1 MVEFKVNHLDFARA
15 SNLLRHYKNI
25 KMPREGYYYGL
36 KEAEKLK
43 QIFSSWINKMAH
55 AGDGRFD
62 TLKRII
68 IRPRRSNG
76 IPGDDERVYSV
87 HFEFENRIRLDA
99 RNFLAHNGLSHLDH
113 SQREKSSV

>member
-1 MVEFKVNHLDFARA
+1 M
-15 SNLLRHYKNI
+15 S
-25 KMPREGYYYGL
+25 REGYYYGL

-68 IRPRRSNG
+68 IRPRRNNG
-76 IPGDDERVYSV
+76 MPVSPERVYSV

-99 RNFLAHNGLSHLDH
+99 RNFLANNGLSHLDH
-113 SQREKSSV
+113 SEKRKSSVEQNS

>member
-1 MVEFKVNHLDFARA
+1 MLIHSGINFYRTKKKLF
-15 SNLLRHYKNI
+15 

-68 IRPRRSNG
+68 IRPHRSNG
-76 IPGDDERVYSV
+76 MPHDCERVYSV
-87 HFEFENRIRLDA
+87 HFEFEGRIRLDA
-99 RNFLAHNGLSHLDH
+99 RNFLANNGLSHLDH
-113 SQREKSSV
+113 SGKERSNA

>member
-1 MVEFKVNHLDFARA
+1 M
-15 SNLLRHYKNI
+15 S
-25 KMPREGYYYGL
+25 REGYYYGL

-68 IRPRRSNG
+68 IKPRRSSNG
-76 IPGDDERVYSV
+76 MPSEHERVYSV

-113 SQREKSSV
+113 SRKEKSNA